1 MIIAEIFFRTS
12 EQILTY
18 SYFKETVEIKTNYMK
33 TDIIE
38 FEKLVLKEEAK
49 IRKKY
54 GDNLVELKIR
64 RFY

>member
-1 MIIAEIFFRTS
+1 MIIAEIFFRTTK
-12 EQILTY
+12 QILTH
-18 SYFKETVEIKTNYMK
+18 SYFKETVETKTNYMK
-33 TDIIE
+33 TNIVE
-38 FEKLVLKEEAK
+38 FEKLVFKEENK

>member
-1 MIIAEIFFRTS
+1 MIIAEIFFRTA

-18 SYFKETVEIKTNYMK
+18 SYFKETIEIKTNYMK
-33 TDIIE
+33 TNIVE
-38 FEKLVLKEEAK
+38 FEKLIFKEENK

>member
-1 MIIAEIFFRTS
+1 MIIAEIFFRTA
-12 EQILTY
+12 EQILTF
-18 SYFKETVEIKTNYMK
+18 SYFKEVVEIKTNYMK

-38 FEKLVLKEEAK
+38 FEKLVLKEENK